1 MSPNPA
7 LKPPVSVEAYLQG
20 ELETDVKHEYLAG
33 EVVAMGGASRS
44 QGLIATALALAIGP
58 QARDKGCQL
67 FIADMKVR
75 IEHDDERYFYY
86 PDLLVTCDRDDR
98 ERLRRR
104 ERRARGTVCR
114 RALKRRRALP
124 QMRTTSDIAASER
137 AQRGR

>member
-58 QARDKGCQL
+58 QARDKGGQL

-98 ERLRRR
+98 ERLRH
-104 ERRARGTVCR
+104 ARGSVCR
-114 RALKRRRALP
+114 RALKRRRTLP
-124 QMRTTSDIAASER
+124 QMRTTSDIAAPER